1 MQRQDMPPEP
11 PPLILLTRPAPAS
24 GRFAARLALA
34 HPQVEVL
41 ISPLQEVRMLDWTRP
56 QVDPEALIFTSQNA
70 VQAALAAGLTGLAYC
85 VGNQT
90 AEAAERAG
98 FRAISAG
105 GNATDLTT
113 RITADGPRHLWHLHG
128 RSTKGDVAGVL
139 RAAGFA
145 VTEAIVYDTLPL
157 PLTAPAQAAL
167 TGPRPILLP
176 IFSPRSA
183 ARLAEVLTLTT
194 TPLTLVSLSAAVD
207 HAASSLPAHHRLIAK
222 RPDAD
227 GMLEIVAWALNS
239 GALS

>member
-1 MQRQDMPPEP
+1 MQRQDMPPGP

-24 GRFAARLALA
+24 ARFAARLAVA

-56 QVDPEALIFTSQNA
+56 AQAAAALIFTSQTA
-70 VQAALAAGLTGLAYC
+70 VLAAAAAGLGGRAYC

-98 FRAISAG
+98 FDASSAG
-105 GNATDLTT
+105 GDAAALTA
-113 RITADGPRHLWHLHG
+113 RITTDGPRHLWHLHG
-128 RSTKGDVAGVL
+128 PSTTGDVAGTL
-139 RAAGFA
+139 RAAGFTVSEA
-145 VTEAIVYDTLPL
+145 VVYDLIAL
-157 PLTAPAQAAL
+157 PLTAAAQAAL

-183 ARLAEVLTLTT
+183 ARLAEVLTLATA
-194 TPLTLVSLSAAVD
+194 PLTLLGLSAAVD
-207 HAASSLPAHHRLIAK
+207 HAASAIPARHRHIAK

>member
-1 MQRQDMPPEP
+1 MQRQAMPPATP
-11 PPLILLTRPAPAS
+11 VILLTRPAPAS
-24 GRFAARLALA
+24 ARFAARLAVA

-56 QVDPEALIFTSQNA
+56 QGNPSALIFTSQNA

-105 GNATDLTT
+105 GNAADLIA
-113 RITADGPRHLWHLHG
+113 RISVDGPRHLLHLHG
-128 RSTKGDVAGVL
+128 RSIKGDIAAVL
-139 RAAGFA
+139 RAAGFTVSEA
-145 VTEAIVYDTLPL
+145 VVYDTQAL

-167 TGPRPILLP
+167 AGPRPILLP

-183 ARLAEVLTLTT
+183 ARLAEVLTQVIA
-194 TPLTLVSLSAAVD
+194 PLTLVSLSAAVD
-207 HAASSLPAHHRLIAK
+207 HAASDIPARHRLIAK